1 MQDKTLGMVLGG
13 LLLALGV
20 GYAGHTV
27 GEGLRTLRVGDRQVV
42 VKGLAEREVAADLV
56 VWPITFSETGNDL
69 GEIYDRIQANAE
81 RIASFLADNG
91 LGDAEAALSPPRV
104 QDHLADGYR
113 QEQPRN
119 RYRAEVTYTVRS
131 GDVAAIKA
139 AMERSGELIR
149 AGVAF
154 TPWGAP
160 TQFFF
165 TGLNDIKPELLAE
178 ATAQARV
185 AAEQF
190 ARDSGSRVG
199 GIRHANQGVITI
211 GDRDA
216 NTPEIKRVR
225 VVTTVAYSL
234 SN

>member
-1 MQDKTLGMVLGG
+1 MSNNAVGFVLGG

-20 GYAGHTV
+20 GIAGIQ
-27 GEGLRTLRVGDRQVV
+27 VGDGLQKLRSSDRYVV
-42 VKGLAEREVAADLV
+42 VKGLAEREVPADLV

-69 GEIYDRIQANAE
+69 GEIYDRIQANAGL
-81 RIASFLADNG
+81 IAAFLADNG
-91 LGDAEAALSPPRV
+91 LGGAEASMSPPRV
-104 QDHLADGYR
+104 QDFLADGYR
-113 QEQPRN
+113 QEQPNN

-131 GDVAAIKA
+131 DEVMVVKA

-149 AGVAF
+149 SGVAF

-165 TGLNDIKPELLAE
+165 TALNDIKPELLAE
-178 ATAQARV
+178 ATAQARI

-190 ARDSGSRVG
+190 ARDSDSEVG
-199 GIRHANQGVITI
+199 GIRTANQGVISI

-216 NTPEIKRVR
+216 NTPDIKRVR
-225 VVTTVAYSL
+225 VVTTVEYIL
-234 SN
+234 RD

>member
-1 MQDKTLGMVLGG
+1 MQNRTLGLIVGG

-20 GYAGHTV
+20 AYAGYAV
-27 GEGLRTLRVGDRQVV
+27 SDGLRTLRTGDRYVV
-42 VKGLAEREVAADLV
+42 VKGLAEREVPADLV

-69 GEIYDRIQANAE
+69 GEIYDRIQANAG
-81 RIASFLADNG
+81 RIAGFLDENG
-91 LGDAEAALSPPRV
+91 LGDAEASLSPPRV
-104 QDHLADGYR
+104 QDHMADGYR

-139 AMERSGELIR
+139 AMEASGELIR
-149 AGVAF
+149 SGVAF

-165 TGLNDIKPELLAE
+165 TGLNDIKPELLGE
-178 ATAQARV
+178 ATAQARL

-199 GIRHANQGVITI
+199 GIRTANQGVITI
-211 GDRDA
+211 GDRDS

-225 VVTTVAYSL
+225 VVTTVVYGL
-234 SN
+234 RD